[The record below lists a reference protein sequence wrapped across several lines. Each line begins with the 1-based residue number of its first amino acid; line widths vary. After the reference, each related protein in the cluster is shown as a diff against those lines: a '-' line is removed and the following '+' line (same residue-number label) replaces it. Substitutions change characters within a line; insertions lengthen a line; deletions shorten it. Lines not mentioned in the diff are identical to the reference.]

1 MINEHQRWQRICC
14 TATEHLPNTLLTG
27 WPIRFP
33 YRHAYVRTHT
43 LCIHQWDDDR
53 IKKASSFTSSVSW
66 RMAKARRFGGTEMSF
81 YGIILVGREGLGNW
95 ANLVV
100 STFPVLS
107 FLGSSKYPLRSR
119 AEARPMRVARVSGR
133 RSHVADWTKNAGDA
147 QQNDVQLLHS

>member
-53 IKKASSFTSSVSW
+53 IKKGIVVYVICILENGKGSPFWRHRDVVLWHYSSGQGGFGELSQPRRLHFSGPILPWKFQISS
-66 RMAKARRFGGTEMSF
+66 A
-81 YGIILVGREGLGNW
+81 I
-95 ANLVV
+95 
-100 STFPVLS
+100 
-107 FLGSSKYPLRSR
+107 
-119 AEARPMRVARVSGR
+119 SGR
-133 RSHVADWTKNAGDA
+133 GEAHEGRTCLGKAFSRGWLNQKRRRRPTKRRPAFA
-147 QQNDVQLLHS
+147 